1 MQAGDRKPYLDE
13 QSQIHW
19 PVLFMYPEPMQ
30 MDSVEDMVET
40 DPLSAHLDV
49 MFPPD
54 GQAQAPNWDAAHAY
68 KRHVLQLYYL
78 SYAAQ
83 PLLLAKLTE
92 VRAMHKRVA
101 EAGMHAVLPQSD
113 VII

>member
-1 MQAGDRKPYLDE
+1 
-13 QSQIHW
+13 
-19 PVLFMYPEPMQ
+19 MQ